1 MKRKCKQW
9 WSTMPPISTTERFC
23 PSRASTWISNV
34 ICRDLYCSQWFWGE
48 WWVCWPSWLKV
59 FLFII
64 TSRIEL
70 LNIKKDHWLN
80 ICMLCK
86 LQHGK
91 IERIWYLQTS
101 KACQVV
107 EWAWLDWCNMIRI
120 HITTKYKIDVIWLWW
135 KQLQHIKYT
144 KYNDNLRP
152 NMHIESRKTTFV

>member
-9 WSTMPPISTTERFC
+9 WSTMPPMSTTERFF
-23 PSRASTWISNV
+23 PSRPSTWISNV
-34 ICRDLYCSQWFWGE
+34 ICRGLYCSQWFTGQRSEVCWY
-48 WWVCWPSWLKV
+48 WWNCWPSWLKD

-80 ICMLCK
+80 IFMLCK

-107 EWAWLDWCNMIRI
+107 ECAWLDWCNLIRI
-120 HITTKYKIDVIWLWW
+120 HIATKYKIDVI
-135 KQLQHIKYT
+135 
-144 KYNDNLRP
+144 
-152 NMHIESRKTTFV
+152 